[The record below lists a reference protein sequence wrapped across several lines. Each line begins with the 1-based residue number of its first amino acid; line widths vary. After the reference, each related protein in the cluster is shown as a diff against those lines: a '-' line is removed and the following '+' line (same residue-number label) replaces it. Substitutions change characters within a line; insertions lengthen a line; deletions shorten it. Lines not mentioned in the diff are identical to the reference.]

1 MPVVRPR
8 PARGAGAKK
17 SSPWIEHVKAYA
29 AQHGVKYGE
38 ALKLAKATYKKTG
51 GALYPAGYD
60 PRYDR

>member
-1 MPVVRPR
+1 MQPR
-8 PARGAGAKK
+8 PASGAGAKK

-38 ALKLAKATYKKTG
+38 ALKLAKATYKKG
-51 GALYPAGYD
+51 MSAGALYPAGYD